1 MASTTVTIVI
11 SREFPREFQKS
22 VTFIASVKFE
32 KLQEDGRESA
42 PAISF
47 VISDG
52 FLKAITT
59 AIYNGKK
66 IVTHPRIKRIVTG
79 QLVLP
84 GI

>member
-52 FLKAITT
+52 FLNAMIT

-66 IVTHPRIKRIVTG
+66 IVIHPRIKRIVTG